1 MAGITE
7 EGRKPRNIK
16 TYNLKY
22 VLSIFRSHDTCT
34 ASEISRESNLSVTT
48 IIKIIDRLKECGLI
62 KSLGKGVSTK
72 EGGKKPEVFAF
83 NKTYK
88 YAALIYMR
96 KAGVSCA
103 LTDLTSQTVCKSE
116 ALYKNEKDF
125 CSCAEDAYQE
135 LKKLLADQGIEEKDL
150 CGVCIGIDGI
160 VNAQNGNVIY
170 PIHNKTWPTGDS
182 ILVYFKS
189 LLKDVS
195 SVYIENSGRLIGQY
209 ALLKY
214 PEIRKES
221 AAVFTIAQTIAGVL
235 FDKNEIVRGA
245 HGLIGEIG
253 HISIPDPK
261 HSVQCEC
268 GKKNCFEKLVNT
280 RMLPV
285 YAKELAGSNGDQ
297 ELVGQIEN
305 GTVGPMEI
313 IAMADAGNPLCQ
325 KVIDIIADH
334 CFFVIENIM
343 ITCDPHYYVLG
354 GVYAENSK
362 YFRYQL
368 KKKLGEMQFF
378 GVTTKINLR
387 YINFGEYDLSGS
399 TIRVIDAFL
408 DNYKFD

>member
-16 TYNLKY
+16 TYNLKF

-88 YAALIYMR
+88 YAAVIYMGR
-96 KAGVSCA
+96 DRVNCT
-103 LTDLTSQTVCKSE
+103 LTDLSSQTICKRDVPYQN
-116 ALYKNEKDF
+116 AKDF
-125 CSCAEDAYQE
+125 CSCAEDAYKE
-135 LKKLLADQGIEEKDL
+135 LKSLLAEQGVDEKNL

-182 ILVYFKS
+182 ILTYFKS
-189 LLKDVS
+189 LLKEVG
-195 SVYIENSGRLIGQY
+195 SVYIENSGRLIVQY

-221 AAVFTIAQTIAGVL
+221 VAVFTIAQTIAGAL

-253 HISIPDPK
+253 HISIPDSK
-261 HSVQCEC
+261 HSIQCVC
-268 GKKNCFEKLVNT
+268 GKKNCFEKLVDI
-280 RMLPV
+280 RMLPT
-285 YAKELAGSNGDQ
+285 YAMELADSNSDQ
-297 ELVGQIEN
+297 ELMRQIEN

-313 IAMADAGNPLCQ
+313 IAMADAGNSLCQ
-325 KVIDIIADH
+325 KVIDIIVEH

-343 ITCDPHYYVLG
+343 ITCDPKYYVLG
-354 GVYAENSK
+354 GVYAENSR

-368 KKKLGEMQFF
+368 KKKLEEMQFF
-378 GVTTKINLR
+378 GIATKINLR
-387 YINFGEYDLSGS
+387 YINFGDYDFSGS
-399 TIRVIDAFL
+399 TMRVIDSFL
-408 DNYKFD
+408 ENYHFD